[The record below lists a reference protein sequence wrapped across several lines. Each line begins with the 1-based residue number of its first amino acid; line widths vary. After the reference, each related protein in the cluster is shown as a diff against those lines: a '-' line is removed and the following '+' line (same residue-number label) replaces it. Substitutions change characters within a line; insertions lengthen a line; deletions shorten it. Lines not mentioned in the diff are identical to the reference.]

1 MFWRFGGY
9 AQLSSLDS
17 ILDKPDVTVEELL
30 DESDLIQELK
40 QQNSK
45 LIEYLRDENVLER
58 LLRYVIAARPNL
70 PHDDDQGSS
79 LAHEARSPSRAGFFG
94 RVRARSTST
103 TKSDAGDTE
112 ESKEERQRMKYA
124 YVSCEILSSE
134 VWSISEAVLENQ
146 DSLRQFWAYIKQP
159 APLDPVQA
167 GYFTKVNESLLDRKM
182 EEMLDFFKSLDNVV
196 PDMLQHVDC
205 PVIMDLLLKIISL
218 EKSEGGQGIVDWL
231 QQQDLV
237 PRLIAFLQPDQS
249 TSTQTSAGD
258 FLKAIITISANAT
271 TQDQSVIGPNELTRQ
286 LVSESCL
293 KQLIE
298 YMLHGGNP
306 LTVGVG
312 IIIEVIRK
320 NNSDYDLENQIGP
333 VPKNSD
339 PIYLGTL
346 LRQFANHIPQF
357 MELVNSSSQVVTESD
372 GTITRKKRELKTAF
386 GDKIEPLGFDRFK
399 TCELMAELLHCSNM
413 ALLNERGS
421 ESEVR
426 RRDAERERL
435 KADGKLTSA
444 NHGNPGDFSTSV
456 DSQGFHHAR
465 APSMDSPAEIKPL
478 HVQNSSEDDFEKV
491 VAPEVAVEDPKE
503 SANEKEQIGAP
514 LEPSPKVVPRDAPKE
529 TSTSKV
535 VGDDGEF
542 VDEPLTPPKDSTA
555 SAEAAPSP
563 AKPIDDAE
571 SPTSAGLTAKVDD
584 LGLGNDTVMNDRR
597 EPSESARIEKPETE
611 TKSSP
616 SLLTQQLNQTSESG
630 NLDLPDPP
638 LSPHP
643 DDKPAPLFAGK
654 NRDNSSS
661 PAKVDTSRFTAPVP
675 GSDLSE
681 ITPIDETQSVRSVV
695 FGSTEETVG
704 FEVDIDGTPVVG
716 DLLKITFV
724 ENRVVPTILDFFFR
738 FPWNNFLHN
747 VVYDVVQQVFNGQ
760 MEHGY
765 NRQLAINLFDSGA
778 ITERIIKGQEE
789 SDKSHKE
796 THMRLGYMGHLTLIA
811 EEVLKFTERH
821 TDEVLSPMV
830 LEKVHAEEWVHYVEH
845 VLAETRERDNAILG
859 GVRPDMSVGPRQA
872 VLNAV
877 NAANNFV
884 GDSGG
889 LSNASLAGNGAIGL
903 DSMELTN
910 AGDTGGGGYTFSG
923 GSLLSGFTNSSDEE
937 DEDMDDV
944 DTERERERQGP
955 VDDSEQSSIPQPLQV
970 PPSRARRQF
979 ALRLAQRK
987 AQIESARDAEDDL
1000 DDDSLPKTQE
1010 EEEREGHQRFARMFE
1025 GIEDSSD
1032 DDSMHSGEG
1041 QGEGGH
1047 EFGRNSPEKCASP
1060 EKAELD
1066 SDGEGNETSG
1076 GGARNKLSSALAP
1089 VVLDEGCVIFER
1101 AKVGVGMG
1109 SELDSEGRRTN
1120 MSARSNA
1127 NVRDSM
1133 RSEGTV
1139 LGRNVVV
1146 ESNAVVEAAEVGE
1159 GTVIEV
1165 GAVIGRGSIIGK
1177 VCKTTLPQFDSF
1189 PSAKAYSQYCTIT
1202 AASSLPPNTHLPDY
1216 TVVFSGSQQRIDR
1229 TLQLRPEI
1237 LSAKMA
1243 LHAKQLDMFK
1253 RLIPNNIA
1261 KWAP

>member
-58 LLRYVIAARPNL
+58 LLRYVIATKTAARPDED
-70 PHDDDQGSS
+70 PAPEAVHD
-79 LAHEARSPSRAGFFG
+79 ATSPSRQSFFTK
-94 RVRARSTST
+94 VRARSVSTS
-103 TKSDAGDTE
+103 KSDAGDSE

-146 DSLRQFWAYIKQP
+146 DTLRQFWSYIKQP
-159 APLDPVQA
+159 VPLDPVQA

-196 PDMLQHVDC
+196 DDMLQHVDC

-231 QQQDLV
+231 QQQN
-237 PRLIAFLQPDQS
+237 LIPKLISFLAPDQS

-286 LVSESCL
+286 LVSDTCL
-293 KQLIE
+293 KQLID
-298 YMLHGGNP
+298 YMLEGGNP

-312 IIIEVIRK
+312 IVIEVIRK

-357 MELVNSSSQVVTESD
+357 MALINNSNQVVKQKD
-372 GTITRKKRELKTAF
+372 GSTATKKRELKTAF

-421 ESEVR
+421 EAEVR
-426 RRDAERERL
+426 RRDVERERL
-435 KADGKLTSA
+435 KAEGKLTSA
-444 NHGNPGDFSTSV
+444 NAAHIGDFSTSV

-478 HVQNSSEDDFEKV
+478 QVQNSSEDDFEKV
-491 VAPEVAVEDPKE
+491 LAPEVAIQNASGE
-503 SANEKEQIGAP
+503 SLEKEQIGEP
-514 LEPSPKVVPRDAPKE
+514 LERSPKVTPKE
-529 TSTSKV
+529 SPSEKPAV
-535 VGDDGEF
+535 DEGEF
-542 VDEPLTPPKDSTA
+542 VDEPL
-555 SAEAAPSP
+555 SP
-563 AKPIDDAE
+563 AKETSATTLAAATPKPVDDAE
-571 SPTSAGLTAKVDD
+571 SPTSAGLSAKVGGLD
-584 LGLGNDTVMNDRR
+584 LDNDTVMDDRQDSD
-597 EPSESARIEKPETE
+597 EP
-611 TKSSP
+611 TKVEADNKDLP
-616 SLLTQQLNQTSESG
+616 SLLTQQLNQTTAKNREVE
-630 NLDLPDPP
+630 PPEP
-638 LSPHP
+638 LSPHA

-654 NRDNSSS
+654 NRDATAE
-661 PAKVDTSRFTAPVP
+661 PAKVDTARFTAPV
-675 GSDLSE
+675 SDEDPLE
-681 ITPIDETQSVRSVV
+681 ATPIDDTNSVQSVLLGGLEDS
-695 FGSTEETVG
+695 SVG
-704 FEVDIDGTPVVG
+704 FEIDIDGTPVVG

-724 ENRVVPTILDFFFR
+724 NNKVVPTILDFFFR

-760 MEHGY
+760 MDRGY
-765 NRQLAINLFDSGA
+765 NRSLAIDLFDTGR
-778 ITERIIKGQEE
+778 ITETIIEGQQA
-789 SDKSHKE
+789 SDKAQKE
-796 THMRLGYMGHLTLIA
+796 NHMRLGYMGHLTLIA

-821 TDEVLSPMV
+821 SDDVLSQLV
-830 LEKVHAEEWVHYVEH
+830 LDKVHAQDWVHYVEN

-877 NAANNFV
+877 NAANNFG
-884 GDSGG
+884 GDGGG
-889 LSNASLAGNGAIGL
+889 LSNASLANTGNIGL
-903 DSMELTN
+903 DSMELAN
-910 AGDTGGGGYTFSG
+910 QGDAGGGYTFSG

-944 DTERERERQGP
+944 DNDREREQRQGP
-955 VDDSEQSSIPQPLQV
+955 VDDSEQPSLPPPLQV

-987 AQIESARDAEDDL
+987 AERASTQDQDADAAAAAAAAVGASDDGKDDGGAEGDGGGGGGGVVVERGGGGERGGERAASISRDDAT
-1000 DDDSLPKTQE
+1000 KAQE
-1010 EEEREGHQRFARMFE
+1010 EEEREGRQRFARMFE
-1025 GIEDSSD
+1025 V
-1032 DDSMHSGEG
+1032 
-1041 QGEGGH
+1041 
-1047 EFGRNSPEKCASP
+1047 
-1060 EKAELD
+1060 D
-1066 SDGEGNETSG
+1066 SDEESVEAEGPG
-1076 GGARNKLSSALAP
+1076 GG
-1089 VVLDEGCVIFER
+1089 
-1101 AKVGVGMG
+1101 
-1109 SELDSEGRRTN
+1109 
-1120 MSARSNA
+1120 
-1127 NVRDSM
+1127 
-1133 RSEGTV
+1133 
-1139 LGRNVVV
+1139 
-1146 ESNAVVEAAEVGE
+1146 
-1159 GTVIEV
+1159 
-1165 GAVIGRGSIIGK
+1165 
-1177 VCKTTLPQFDSF
+1177 
-1189 PSAKAYSQYCTIT
+1189 
-1202 AASSLPPNTHLPDY
+1202 
-1216 TVVFSGSQQRIDR
+1216 
-1229 TLQLRPEI
+1229 
-1237 LSAKMA
+1237 
-1243 LHAKQLDMFK
+1243 
-1253 RLIPNNIA
+1253 
-1261 KWAP
+1261 

>member
-58 LLRYVIAARPNL
+58 LLRYVIAARPKEPL
-70 PHDDDQGSS
+70 EDDISNEP
-79 LAHEARSPSRAGFFG
+79 AHEARSPSRTGFFG
-94 RVRARSTST
+94 KVRARSTST
-103 TKSDAGDTE
+103 TKSDAGDSE

-146 DSLRQFWAYIKQP
+146 DTLRQFWAYIKQP

-196 PDMLQHVDC
+196 TDMLQHVDC

-231 QQQDLV
+231 QQQNLV
-237 PRLIAFLQPDQS
+237 PRLISFLAPDQS

-286 LVSESCL
+286 LVSEQCL
-293 KQLIE
+293 KQLIGF
-298 YMLHGGNP
+298 MLQGGNP

-346 LRQFANHIPQF
+346 LRQFAMHIPQF
-357 MELVNSSSQVVTESD
+357 MELVNSSSQIVTQRD
-372 GTITRKKRELKTAF
+372 GSTTKKKRELKTAF
-386 GDKIEPLGFDRFK
+386 GEKIEPLGFDRFK

-421 ESEVR
+421 EAEVK

-444 NHGNPGDFSTSV
+444 NAGNPGDFSTSV

-478 HVQNSSEDDFEKV
+478 HVQNSAEDDFEKV
-491 VAPEVAVEDPKE
+491 VAPGVVPEDSKG
-503 SANEKEQIGAP
+503 AATEKEQIGEP
-514 LEPSPKVVPRDAPKE
+514 LEPSPKVEPRDAPKDSSA
-529 TSTSKV
+529 TKITD
-535 VGDDGEF
+535 DDGDF
-542 VDEPLTPPKDSTA
+542 VDEPLTPPKDTPAPAATA
-555 SAEAAPSP
+555 TSP
-563 AKPIDDAE
+563 PKVPDDAE
-571 SPTSAGLTAKVDD
+571 SPTSAGLTAKVD
-584 LGLGNDTVMNDRR
+584 GLELDTDTIMNDRQELT
-597 EPSESARIEKPETE
+597 EPEKTEESETE
-611 TKSSP
+611 VKTEVKTPP
-616 SLLTQQLNQTSESG
+616 SLLTQQLNQTSDPSVEQSG
-630 NLDLPDPP
+630 S

-654 NRDNSSS
+654 KRETIAETSNI
-661 PAKVDTSRFTAPVP
+661 DTSRFTAPVAE
-675 GSDLSE
+675 SDLSE

-695 FGSTEETVG
+695 FGSAEETVG
-704 FEVDIDGTPVVG
+704 FEIDIDGTPVVG

-724 ENRVVPTILDFFFR
+724 ENKVVPTILDFFFR

-760 MEHGY
+760 MDRGY
-765 NRQLAINLFDSGA
+765 NRQLAIDLFDNGG
-778 ITERIIKGQEE
+778 ITERIIKGQQE

-796 THMRLGYMGHLTLIA
+796 TSMRLGYMGHLTLIA

-821 TDEVLSPMV
+821 TDEVLSKMV
-830 LEKVHAEEWVHYVEH
+830 LEKVHAQEWVHYVEH
-845 VLAETRERDNAILG
+845 ILAETRERDNAILG

-877 NAANNFV
+877 NAANNNFG
-884 GDSGG
+884 GDSSG
-889 LSNASLAGNGAIGL
+889 LSNASLANNGSIGL

-910 AGDTGGGGYTFSG
+910 AGDTEGGGYTFSG

-944 DTERERERQGP
+944 DTEREREQQRQGH
-955 VDDSEQSSIPQPLQV
+955 VDDSEQPSIPPPLQI

-987 AQIESARDAEDDL
+987 AQLESTRDAEDDPEGP
-1000 DDDSLPKTQE
+1000 SQE
-1010 EEEREGHQRFARMFE
+1010 QEEREGHQRFARMFE

-1032 DDSMHSGEG
+1032 DDSLHSIEG
-1041 QGEGGH
+1041 IGDDGDESILGMIEVEGH
-1047 EFGRNSPEKCASP
+1047 EIGRRNSGSPVKVASP
-1060 EKAELD
+1060 EKVSSPELERRA
-1066 SDGEGNETSG
+1066 SGEDET
-1076 GGARNKLSSALAP
+1076 
-1089 VVLDEGCVIFER
+1089 
-1101 AKVGVGMG
+1101 
-1109 SELDSEGRRTN
+1109 
-1120 MSARSNA
+1120 
-1127 NVRDSM
+1127 
-1133 RSEGTV
+1133 
-1139 LGRNVVV
+1139 
-1146 ESNAVVEAAEVGE
+1146 
-1159 GTVIEV
+1159 
-1165 GAVIGRGSIIGK
+1165 
-1177 VCKTTLPQFDSF
+1177 
-1189 PSAKAYSQYCTIT
+1189 
-1202 AASSLPPNTHLPDY
+1202 
-1216 TVVFSGSQQRIDR
+1216 
-1229 TLQLRPEI
+1229 
-1237 LSAKMA
+1237 
-1243 LHAKQLDMFK
+1243 
-1253 RLIPNNIA
+1253 
-1261 KWAP
+1261 